1 MQQYDRYV
9 HWVKNTQNN
18 EWFDFLRLNL
28 DSPYF
33 TNRRGIYVIWYTSP
47 IASTSKVI
55 RLGQG
60 DLVNRL
66 REHRSDPSILSY
78 SQYGQM
84 KVTWAV
90 VDNITLYENDLGG
103 VEAYLADQYSPLVG
117 QRFPLVS
124 QISINLIGN

>member
-1 MQQYDRYV
+1 MQQYDRQV

-33 TNRRGIYVIWYTSP
+33 TNKRGVYVIWYTSP
-47 IASTSKVI
+47 VASTSKVI

-60 DLVNRL
+60 YLVDRL
-66 REHRSDPSILSY
+66 KEHRGDPYILSY

-90 VDNITLYENDLGG
+90 VDNNTLYESDLNG
-103 VEAYLADQYSPLVG
+103 VEAYLADRYLPLIG

-124 QISINLIGN
+124 QMSINLVGD